1 MIDAE
6 KILLMP
12 KQFISKTLDSLP
24 IYIAVLDVN
33 ATVVF
38 TNKIWQNLREENIF
52 FLSKVLVEANYFQLY
67 DDIKENTQDLE
78 SFFQG
83 IKEVFNGKTNFEIET
98 VFCSSIKKYWFLS
111 KVTRFYLEDELFL
124 IITHENIT
132 QCKLLEQ
139 SFI

>member
-1 MIDAE
+1 MINAE

-12 KQFISKTLDSLP
+12 KQFISKILDSLP
-24 IYIAVLDVN
+24 IYIAVLDIN

-38 TNKIWQNLREENIF
+38 TNKIWQKFREENIF
-52 FLSKVLVEANYFQLY
+52 FLSKVLVGANYFQLC
-67 DDIKENTQDLE
+67 DDIKENTQELE
-78 SFFQG
+78 KFFQG
-83 IKEVFNGKTNFEIET
+83 IEEVFSGKTEFEIEN
-98 VFCSSIKKYWFLS
+98 VFCSSTKKYWFLS
-111 KVTRFYLEDELFL
+111 KVTRFYLEEELFL